1 MRRRIQIAA
10 GTGLTAVAVALL
22 AVAFILA
29 GSAQVPQASQNAVS
43 TPEPRAFPA
52 PTNLNVLPKNL
63 TGQQVHDIMEQWKAA
78 LGIQCNSCHIEDP
91 RKISPDGRPRLN
103 FADDSKPMKIVA
115 RTMYSMTEEINKG
128 YLAKI
133 NSSGNP
139 VTCGTCHRGHLG
151 PTPFVPPSDAAPPVT
166 RRLPGS
172 GEQPLP
178 QANAGDAVDY
188 ASPLELLFSPDG
200 LRLYVLC
207 QQSEEVRVLD
217 ATSFAVIKN
226 IAVGRVPRGISLSPS
241 GDRLF
246 VTNTW
251 DDTLSVIDTR
261 TLAVTATWPVGA
273 EPSSVVE
280 DRAGKRLYVANRISN
295 DVAVLNAQTG
305 EEEKRLVAGR
315 GASYLTPSPDGGKLY
330 VTHVY
335 PNLSPHRTPPESEI
349 TVIDTARA
357 VVVDRMPLHGVAG
370 VFHLAF
376 SADGRIGVVAEYHP
390 KNLVPIAHLEHGG
403 YFVDTLT
410 LFGADVGQ
418 PVEVPLD
425 ELERYASRPFGVAIS
440 PDKSRIY
447 VTCEG
452 SEMVT
457 VIDVPRLL
465 HFIHARPRPAS
476 GSFAYDL
483 AASANYVIAHINVG
497 HDPRGLTL
505 NRNGSKLFVA
515 NRLEDTISVID
526 TRSNRV
532 AATITLAGP
541 KTVSA
546 IRHGEQTFYTSRYG
560 FQGQIGCANC
570 HIDSTFDGIT
580 WNLEPDG
587 FGRNIVDNKMLEG
600 LKGTEPYKWNGGNP
614 NIPTECGPRT
624 EKYFWR
630 SENYDNLTL
639 ADLAI
644 YIRNLPTRPNRWKL
658 PGREMTPAQE
668 RGQALFTRSTD
679 KFGKP
684 IAEYNRCSYCHSG
697 PKGTNQKLFD
707 VGTHKPDDNGNLLK
721 SAPLTEI
728 ALTAPYL
735 HDGSARTLE
744 EIWTVYNPEDKH
756 GRTND
761 LTKDELNDLIEY
773 LRTR

>member
-1 MRRRIQIAA
+1 VRSRFQIAA
-10 GTGLTAVAVALL
+10 GTGLTALAVALL
-22 AVAFILA
+22 AVALWTDRP
-29 GSAQVPQASQNAVS
+29 VRASEV
-43 TPEPRAFPA
+43 
-52 PTNLNVLPKNL
+52 
-63 TGQQVHDIMEQWKAA
+63 
-78 LGIQCNSCHIEDP
+78 
-91 RKISPDGRPRLN
+91 
-103 FADDSKPMKIVA
+103 
-115 RTMYSMTEEINKG
+115 
-128 YLAKI
+128 
-133 NSSGNP
+133 
-139 VTCGTCHRGHLG
+139 
-151 PTPFVPPSDAAPPVT
+151 
-166 RRLPGS
+166 
-172 GEQPLP
+172 
-178 QANAGDAVDY
+178 DAVDY

-200 LRLYVLC
+200 SRLYVLC

-261 TLAVTATWPVGA
+261 TLDVTATWPVGA
-273 EPSSVVE
+273 EPSGVVE
-280 DRAGKRLYVANRISN
+280 DRAGKHLFVANRISS
-295 DVAVLNAQTG
+295 DVAVLDAQTG
-305 EEEKRLVAGR
+305 AEEKRLVAGR
-315 GASYLTPSPDGGKLY
+315 GASYLTLSPDGGKLY
-330 VTHVY
+330 VTHIY
-335 PNLSPHRTPPESEI
+335 PNPSPHRTPPESEI

-390 KNLVPIAHLEHGG
+390 KNLVPLAHLEHGG
-403 YFVDTLT
+403 YFTDTLT

-418 PVEVPLD
+418 PVEIPLD
-425 ELERYASRPFGVAIS
+425 ELERYASRPFGVAIA
-440 PDKSRIY
+440 PDKLRIY

-483 AASANYVIAHINVG
+483 AASANYVIAHIPVG

-505 NRNGSKLFVA
+505 SRDGRKLFVA

-526 TRSNRV
+526 TRSNRM
-532 AATITLAGP
+532 ASTIALAGP
-541 KTVSA
+541 KTISTL
-546 IRHGEQTFYTSRYG
+546 RHGEQTFYTSRYS

-570 HIDSTFDGIT
+570 HIDSTFDGIN

-600 LKGTEPYKWNGGNP
+600 IKDTEPYKWNGGNP

-630 SENYDNLTL
+630 SENYDNVTL
-639 ADLAI
+639 ADLAV
-644 YIRNLPTRPNRWKL
+644 YIRSLEPRPNRFRL
-658 PGREMTPAQE
+658 ANGEQTPAQE
-668 RGQALFTRSTD
+668 RGQAIFERTVD

-684 IAEYNRCSYCHSG
+684 IPESNRCSYCHSG

-707 VGTHKPDDNGNLLK
+707 VGTHKPNDNGNLLK

-744 EIWTVYNPEDKH
+744 EIWTVYNPDDKH